1 MDGFSYEVLMV
12 GDAFNTKDRSV
23 ERVDIFMLN
32 QPNRLITAEVK
43 KDSIARIDKCGFAI
57 D

>member
-1 MDGFSYEVLMV
+1 MV

-43 KDSIARIDKCGFAI
+43 KDSIARL
-57 D
+57 